1 MTDKLKKLLEVIDP
15 NSIILGRNYER
26 LVQNVTQL
34 EAVSGYSLD
43 ELKSLFL
50 KGCTLSPPGPALTLG
65 GLYRETRVFVGE
77 CENPEP
83 WERHMVQ
90 RFMKEN

>member
-50 KGCTLSPPGPALTLG
+50 KGYTLSPPGPALTMADLD
-65 GLYRETRVFVGE
+65 REMRLMY
-77 CENPEP
+77 PD
-83 WERHMVQ
+83 EREEHMVQ
-90 RFMKEN
+90 RFMKED